1 MEEFEAVQ
9 NLVVSEQPSFAS
21 IMSPKQNERLS
32 VFSPEEGGFLGSP
45 VLEDLVMQEAQN
57 QRQSRILAAYNRQ
70 TRRIDTARESVG
82 IFPD

>member
-45 VLEDLVMQEAQN
+45 VLEDLVM
-57 QRQSRILAAYNRQ
+57 
-70 TRRIDTARESVG
+70 
-82 IFPD
+82 